1 MQAIRVKQPGGLDNL
16 ALVDTESRDP
26 GPGEIRVRNHAS
38 SLNFHDY
45 CVVIGLLPVEQD
57 RIPMSD
63 GAGLVE
69 AVGEGVT
76 EFAVGDKVMSAF
88 FPNWEDGGPSFGKIS
103 GVPGDGLVS
112 VDETRLEGSTEH
124 HIVPAIHTFL
134 MNHPAVIRGAVSF
147 LSRAPD
153 R

>member
-1 MQAIRVKQPGGLDNL
+1 MVAPPNQGASLAASLDKGSIMRGIL
-16 ALVDTESRDP
+16 
-26 GPGEIRVRNHAS
+26 GPSYGQIAQG
-38 SLNFHDY
+38 FATT
-45 CVVIGLLPVEQD
+45 LPVPD
-57 RIPMSD
+57 VPVAIF
-63 GAGLVE
+63 AGDVP
-69 AVGEGVT
+69 GV
-76 EFAVGDKVMSAF
+76 
-88 FPNWEDGGPSFGKIS
+88 P